1 MSDDLVKQVKAL
13 DDLDLAGL
21 RAEYQR
27 IYGVEPVSRNV
38 TALRQQLQRK
48 LTRMDI
54 DARKKERAKGG
65 KAATD
70 TPAADSPRSITD
82 RLTALTKMSLEE
94 LRTEFEAVIGKK
106 SRSRNRTQLV
116 KKIAEKLQQDS
127 YTEKMAGGA
136 KPTLTV
142 TAKFDRK
149 RKNRSKRV
157 AKPEAKKDGESKR
170 AQHREPGQR
179 DPRLPKAGTTIERV
193 YKGKKL
199 LVRVLDEG
207 FEHEGKPYRSLSALA
222 QAITGAKAINGYLF
236 FALGDYAKQE
246 KASK

>member
-1 MSDDLVKQVKAL
+1 MADDLVKQVKAL
-13 DDLDLAGL
+13 DGLDLAGL
-21 RAEYQR
+21 RAKYVEV
-27 IYGVEPVSRNV
+27 YGVEPVSRNA

-70 TPAADSPRSITD
+70 TPAPDSAPTITD
-82 RLTALTKMSLEE
+82 RLTALPKMSLEE
-94 LRTEFEAVIGKK
+94 LRTEYEAVIGKK

-142 TAKFDRK
+142 TAKFERK
-149 RKNRSKRV
+149 KKGRSKRV
-157 AKPEAKKDGESKR
+157 AKPAEPKGESKR

-179 DPRLPKAGTTIERV
+179 DPRLPKAGTVLERM
-193 YKGKKL
+193 YKNRKL
-199 LVRVLDEG
+199 LVTVAEDH
-207 FEHEGKPYRSLSALA
+207 FEFEGKPYRSLSALA
-222 QAITGAKAINGYLF
+222 QAITGAKAINGYLWF
-236 FALGDYAKQE
+236 QLGDYAKQE
-246 KASK
+246 KVSK